1 MTMAKLELSPLYTID
16 LKINDAYSLIKT
28 SIEVTI
34 PYRLQLGNIEN
45 AALDQLIVDNEKF
58 GKQVNKNQK
67 SEFTKDL
74 GLFEKERIS
83 FAREIFRITKS
94 YIKSADS
101 NKKAAAEALNFFITP
116 YKEIPNLPQ
125 NSKNGIISEFVV
137 KYKASPDLKAAAVV
151 IGLDSAFAGLE
162 IKNTACDTLYKKRNE
177 EYAARE
183 LSGSSLKPIA
193 VASYTQFCTAIQQAA
208 NLTPNDG
215 IIALFHKLDELRK
228 AYRTL
233 GDNGKDDPE
242 TPENGT
248 PAK

>member
-1 MTMAKLELSPLYTID
+1 MAKLELSPLYTID

-101 NKKAAAEALNFFITP
+101 SKKAAAEALNFFITP

-193 VASYTQFCTAIQQAA
+193 LYSHTASCQSDSQRWYHSSF
-208 NLTPNDG
+208 P
-215 IIALFHKLDELRK
+215 
-228 AYRTL
+228 
-233 GDNGKDDPE
+233 
-242 TPENGT
+242 
-248 PAK
+248 

>member
-101 NKKAAAEALNFFITP
+101 SKKAAAEALNFFITP

-137 KYKASPDLKAAAVV
+137 KYKASPELKAAAVV

-193 VASYTQFCTAIQQAA
+193 LYSHTASCQSDSQRWYHSSF
-208 NLTPNDG
+208 P
-215 IIALFHKLDELRK
+215 
-228 AYRTL
+228 
-233 GDNGKDDPE
+233 
-242 TPENGT
+242 
-248 PAK
+248 

>member
-101 NKKAAAEALNFFITP
+101 SKKAAAEALNFFIRP

-193 VASYTQFCTAIQQAA
+193 LYSHTASCQSDSQRWYHSSF
-208 NLTPNDG
+208 P
-215 IIALFHKLDELRK
+215 
-228 AYRTL
+228 
-233 GDNGKDDPE
+233 
-242 TPENGT
+242 
-248 PAK
+248 

>member
-1 MTMAKLELSPLYTID
+1 MTMSKLELSPLYTID

-45 AALDQLIVDNEKF
+45 AALDQLIADNEKF

-101 NKKAAAEALNFFITP
+101 NKKAAAEALNFLLRLIRRFLIYRKTP
-116 YKEIPNLPQ
+116 KTVLFRNLWLSIKPAP
-125 NSKNGIISEFVV
+125 S
-137 KYKASPDLKAAAVV
+137 LKQRLLLLVWIAHLLVWKLKIRLA
-151 IGLDSAFAGLE
+151 IRS
-162 IKNTACDTLYKKRNE
+162 IKNEMKNMQPANCR
-177 EYAARE
+177 
-183 LSGSSLKPIA
+183 A
-193 VASYTQFCTAIQQAA
+193 V
-208 NLTPNDG
+208 
-215 IIALFHKLDELRK
+215 R
-228 AYRTL
+228 
-233 GDNGKDDPE
+233 
-242 TPENGT
+242 
-248 PAK
+248 